1 MPQSEEAPI
10 KGGVKK
16 LIHTLILPANRGR
29 RILHCCGRK
38 QVKKE
43 LRKKLILG
51 SWNVRTLLDNP
62 TKRPERQTALVA
74 LELERYN
81 IDVCC
86 LQETR
91 FPGQGQLCE
100 KGYTFY
106 WSGRNPKERREA
118 GVAFDIANNIAK
130 DLVCFPQA
138 ISDRLIKLRLPLND
152 NRH

>member
-1 MPQSEEAPI
+1 MD
-10 KGGVKK
+10 
-16 LIHTLILPANRGR
+16 
-29 RILHCCGRK
+29 
-38 QVKKE
+38 
-43 LRKKLILG
+43 
-51 SWNVRTLLDNP
+51 VRTVLDNP

-106 WSGRNPKERREA
+106 WSGRNSNERREA
-118 GVAFDIANNIAK
+118 GVAFAIANNIAK
-130 DLVCFPQA
+130 DLVCFPQT

-152 NRH
+152 NRHLTIICCYVVMLLPWYILMIPKKSSMKILQPVSDRFHVKTSWWFWETLMQE